1 MDEIKYNYDR
11 EADVLYIGFARS
23 EHVVSV
29 ELSDNL
35 ILRLDFKKENDGG
48 PLAVGMTIL
57 FPTKLLEL
65 GHSPLAL
72 QLDRL
77 RKQPAQIQS
86 AVWEVL
92 SKPPVNEILSA
103 QLAFTPAAATL
114 SELVT
119 V

>member
-1 MDEIKYNYDR
+1 MDEIKYNYDH

-23 EHVVSV
+23 EHVVAV

-35 ILRLDFKKENDGG
+35 ILRLDLRNGNDGT

-57 FPTKLLEL
+57 FPAKLLEL
-65 GHSPLAL
+65 GHSPLTL

-77 RKQPAQIQS
+77 RKQSIAVQN

-92 SKPPVNEILSA
+92 SQPPVSKILSA
-103 QLAFTPAAATL
+103 QLTFTPAAPTL
-114 SELVT
+114 PELVAA
-119 V
+119 